1 MALDATV
8 GGTASDTYGTLVEA
22 DAYWTARQAADW
34 APTEAAKEYALRK
47 AAQYLDNVYR
57 GRWKGLKVNREQ
69 ALAWPRSYAIDS
81 DGYSVEADTIPQ
93 ELKNAQFEAANIIAA
108 GTALEATIDRAVQSE
123 TVGELSVTYM
133 DSASLEAQYPQ
144 VSNWIKDLV
153 QGPASVNGGVGGGSI
168 VRA

>member
-93 ELKNAQFEAANIIAA
+93 ELKNAQFEVALLYIA
-108 GTALEATIDRAVQSE
+108 GTDPLATVDRAVKSE
-123 TVGELSVTYM
+123 QVGELSVTYM
-133 DSASLEAQYPQ
+133 DSAALVAQYPA
-144 VSNWIKDLV
+144 VTNWLTDLV
-153 QGPASVNGGVGGGSI
+153 NGSTAFMGGVGTGSI